1 MPHCVTDANGIEPAM
16 SHGCLVLRGD
26 LDFEGRQAFIATA
39 DAAIALADAAGTEVE
54 LDCSAVESV
63 EAIDDAVIGM
73 LVTLAR
79 TAQRLG
85 ARVVLVRAAKPMR
98 TQLVAAGVAHFF
110 TWSS

>member
-1 MPHCVTDANGIEPAM
+1 M

-26 LDFEGRQAFIATA
+26 LDVEGRQAFIATA

-54 LDCSAVESV
+54 LDCSALESV

-79 TAQRLG
+79 TAQRLD
-85 ARVVLVRAAKPMR
+85 ARVVLVRAATPVR